1 MIKNNIYAI
10 QVGSQKIATHS
21 KNTLEEYALI
31 EKNLQKLSKQLEDIN
46 ADKKISQQLL
56 QQLQTTRNAYQ
67 AVLAKQEQINEN
79 LAKMNVAKNEITQ
92 IFSQVYDY
100 KLLQYMMKL
109 ELFEKDFLLQHTFD
123 EEEFSKEH
131 FKMRRSVRGSEH
143 FTEDKQMQK
152 KINDALLLYKQM
164 LFNVVSLTKE
174 IGVDENQGLKKE
186 LQINQEKMTKDTEV
200 LITQVNEIIVNKKQS
215 MIYLI
220 LIVALLI
227 VVGEYFLTYWISSQI
242 DKNLKKVQNGLK
254 DFFDF
259 IGQKTNSVELIE
271 INTKDEFK
279 LMADNI
285 NENIEKNIF
294 LLNHN
299 REVLEEANDVLQKV
313 SNGFYGY
320 KIPHHNNVSP
330 DVKELIINVNKML
343 DETKH
348 KFDILQNALTAYGQ
362 YNFDYTIPR
371 KEDVGLYGDFGSLVA
386 NTKLIGNNVAEFLA
400 MIINTGD
407 KLNHDTSVLSNSS
420 NQLSIASNS
429 QAVSLEETAAAL
441 EEITTNIEQN
451 MHHVGQMQN
460 YAQELSTT
468 SKEGLSLANKT
479 AQSMDEINS
488 QVVSINEAIAVID
501 QIAFQT
507 NILSLNAAVE
517 AATAGEAGKGF
528 AVVAQEV
535 RNLASRSAEAAKEI
549 KELVEKATSKTKE
562 GKNIADTMSS
572 GYESLSKKV
581 NETLEIIENVSV
593 ASSQQRQGI
602 IQINNAVTT
611 LDKNTQVN
619 AQNAQDIAH
628 LAKTISQLSDD
639 LITAAS
645 QGKFKEK
652 VRKQVCDINLVYQ
665 TSKLKNDHIHFK
677 MENFKKIGTYE
688 KWSVKND
695 KECDMGH
702 WISQCEANN
711 APFVQSKEWKDLKTI
726 HSNIHILVQ
735 EYININAQRASN
747 SQLREVAA
755 KIESNT
761 LMLFDMLNEIKV
773 INCDYINA

>member
-186 LQINQEKMTKDTEV
+186 LQINQEKMTKDTEI

-299 REVLEEANDVLQKV
+299 REVLEEANDVL
-313 SNGFYGY
+313 
-320 KIPHHNNVSP
+320 
-330 DVKELIINVNKML
+330 
-343 DETKH
+343 
-348 KFDILQNALTAYGQ
+348 
-362 YNFDYTIPR
+362 
-371 KEDVGLYGDFGSLVA
+371 
-386 NTKLIGNNVAEFLA
+386 
-400 MIINTGD
+400 
-407 KLNHDTSVLSNSS
+407 
-420 NQLSIASNS
+420 
-429 QAVSLEETAAAL
+429 
-441 EEITTNIEQN
+441 
-451 MHHVGQMQN
+451 
-460 YAQELSTT
+460 
-468 SKEGLSLANKT
+468 
-479 AQSMDEINS
+479 
-488 QVVSINEAIAVID
+488 
-501 QIAFQT
+501 
-507 NILSLNAAVE
+507 
-517 AATAGEAGKGF
+517 
-528 AVVAQEV
+528 
-535 RNLASRSAEAAKEI
+535 
-549 KELVEKATSKTKE
+549 
-562 GKNIADTMSS
+562 
-572 GYESLSKKV
+572 
-581 NETLEIIENVSV
+581 
-593 ASSQQRQGI
+593 
-602 IQINNAVTT
+602 
-611 LDKNTQVN
+611 
-619 AQNAQDIAH
+619 
-628 LAKTISQLSDD
+628 
-639 LITAAS
+639 
-645 QGKFKEK
+645 
-652 VRKQVCDINLVYQ
+652 
-665 TSKLKNDHIHFK
+665 
-677 MENFKKIGTYE
+677 
-688 KWSVKND
+688 
-695 KECDMGH
+695 
-702 WISQCEANN
+702 
-711 APFVQSKEWKDLKTI
+711 
-726 HSNIHILVQ
+726 
-735 EYININAQRASN
+735 
-747 SQLREVAA
+747 
-755 KIESNT
+755 
-761 LMLFDMLNEIKV
+761 
-773 INCDYINA
+773 